1 MCHNCWEQAGSP
13 TDLPATY
20 NRFAE
25 LHKML
30 DDIAPAGGP
39 LHVVLDDW
47 NLDRWI
53 EPYPGQPYRD
63 PYDGTVDNTEQVY
76 TLCREIADLLNDMT
90 EPQRYAALAKVKG
103 YA

>member
-1 MCHNCWEQAGSP
+1 MCRNCWEQAGSP

-20 NRFAE
+20 DRFAE
-25 LHKML
+25 LYKML
-30 DDIAPAGGP
+30 DVAAPAGGP

-53 EPYPGQPYRD
+53 EPYPGQTYED
-63 PYDGTVDNTEQVY
+63 PYDGVDNTEHVY
-76 TLCREIADLLNDMT
+76 ALSREIADLLNGMPV
-90 EPQRYAALAKVKG
+90 PQRYAALAKVQG